1 MKCALILIPGLDPA
15 QQDHYRDVLVRNLV
29 TVEEAVRVLERG
41 DAGVPGERVV
51 SLHVDGLHVEE
62 GSEQATTLHVYEA
75 WWGDLVERPEQHT
88 PARAILEGFQLLAYW
103 LHPSL
108 RPAFTQ
114 SRFLALSLV
123 LSSLLL
129 LLWYVG
135 ILTAGLAAIGADG
148 SLGALSEH
156 ARAFADTVGGHAI
169 WVALA
174 GVLALLPV
182 NALVAIAGF
191 TRRYLTNMSRAD
203 ETGIRDAIRARVQR
217 VLRQTDAQGYDRT
230 VIVAHSFGTVIAAD
244 LIAELS
250 PHEGRQLQVITLGS
264 PARVLAYRSRW
275 MSKTLERAI
284 ASPVVTAWHDYYSEQ
299 DWMCSAMLEAD
310 RPNPLRQSHR
320 LEREAPLAD
329 RLTGVTHKAYFR
341 DREVLGGILAVFD
354 KASSPP
360 PR

>member
-15 QQDHYRDVLVRNLV
+15 QQEHYRDVLVRNLV
-29 TVEEAVRVLERG
+29 TVEESVRVLERG
-41 DAGVPGERVV
+41 DAGVSGERAVCLQV
-51 SLHVDGLHVEE
+51 GE
-62 GSEQATTLHVYEA
+62 GGERAATVHVYEA
-75 WWGDLVERPEQHT
+75 WWGDLVGRPEQHT

-156 ARAFADTVGGHAI
+156 ARSFAETVGGHAA

-191 TRRYLTNMSRAD
+191 TRRYLTNMSSAD
-203 ETGIRDAIRARVQR
+203 ETGIRDVIRARVQR
-217 VLRQTDAQGYDRT
+217 VLKRADAQGYDRI

-244 LIAELS
+244 LIAEML
-250 PHEGRQLQVITLGS
+250 PQGDRRLQLITLGS

-275 MSKTLERAI
+275 VRQALERAI

-299 DWMCSAMLEAD
+299 DWMCTAMLDAD
-310 RPNPLRQSHR
+310 RPSPVRQSHQ

-329 RLTGVTHKAYFR
+329 RLAGVTHKAYFR
-341 DREVLGGILAVFD
+341 DREVLRSILALLCN
-354 KASSPP
+354 ASPP
-360 PR
+360 PVH